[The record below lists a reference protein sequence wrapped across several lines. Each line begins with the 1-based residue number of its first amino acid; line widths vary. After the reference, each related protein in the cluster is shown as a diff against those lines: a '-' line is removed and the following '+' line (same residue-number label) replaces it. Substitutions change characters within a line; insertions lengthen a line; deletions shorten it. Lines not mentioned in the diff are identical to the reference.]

1 MKIAQSFPIVGM
13 IEYHGV
19 NVNREKRFFSFLRE
33 RDFHGRQNLSD
44 RVMMRIALVV
54 RQENISLCKDKPI
67 PDFGVLM
74 VFNLDFF
81 ASEPEQ
87 QDTNTLIQYLQQQQ
101 PETLARIAQ
110 SASSDVKEII
120 SQNVQGLVGMLPNG
134 DFNVQITTDRENLA
148 NLLASAMMTGY
159 FLSQMEQR
167 KNLDSA
173 LSQIDPFHT
182 KPKKQNPES

>member
-1 MKIAQSFPIVGM
+1 
-13 IEYHGV
+13 
-19 NVNREKRFFSFLRE
+19 
-33 RDFHGRQNLSD
+33 
-44 RVMMRIALVV
+44 
-54 RQENISLCKDKPI
+54 
-67 PDFGVLM
+67 M

-81 ASEPEQ
+81 ASEPEE
-87 QDTNTLIQYLQQQQ
+87 QDTNTLIQYLQQQH
-101 PETLARIAQ
+101 PDTLARIAQ